1 MTKKFEFEVGLFFNL
16 GPPERQCAGRLTRGA
31 VQITIKMTISWLK
44 GQQIR

>member
-1 MTKKFEFEVGLFFNL
+1 MTKKIELELELFFNL